1 MSRRSG
7 PPIVLL
13 LCLALA
19 AAGCNAGAPGVT
31 SMPVATTA
39 EEFGE
44 AVCSSLEAMARA
56 IGNPDTAA
64 DSKLSAALDAAME
77 RGDYAGVEQVVAQM
91 KAELATGRRFAA
103 VAAGWEPGATMAGQ
117 VDALIGAFEAMVE
130 AKRAGA
136 SQGFGA
142 ATGLGQTAFEQ
153 AGGIEAWQGM
163 LEAGRT
169 LPPESLQGLGECR
182 WWEAGGPD

>member
-1 MSRRSG
+1 MSRRSAS
-7 PPIVLL
+7 PIVLL

-19 AAGCNAGAPGVT
+19 AGCSAGAPGVT
-31 SMPVATTA
+31 SIPVATTS

-77 RGDYAGVEQVVAQM
+77 RGDYAGVEQVAAQM

-103 VAAGWEPGATMAGQ
+103 VAAGWEPGAAMAGQ
-117 VDALIGAFEAMVE
+117 VDALIRAFEAMVE

-136 SQGFGA
+136 SQGLGA

-153 AGGIEAWQGM
+153 AGGLDAWQGM
-163 LEAGRT
+163 LESGRT
-169 LPPESLQGLGECR
+169 LPPDTLQGLGECR
-182 WWEAGGPD
+182 WWEAGAPD